1 MTNVFALFVI
11 RSLRIV
17 SGALLALL
25 FVLLSSAG
33 SLGQSTEQELPTPIR
48 SADISATIAV
58 RDMGD
63 PRLTRHFFIFTGT
76 PGDLSISVDS
86 KNLNG
91 DIDVFTAAGFRP
103 LVKISLFAGDTVS
116 RTSKSIYLRERQ
128 DLILRVEGRSPNDEP
143 GTYRIQFGG
152 SFEPFSGEIAGAE
165 NATSPDETPADSSSG
180 KKGRRVS
187 AVGARINEPAP
198 VVEEKAAGEQPAPEV
213 ATPSTEPEA
222 PKPAKTSRNRT
233 PNRRN
238 PRPTRPKPSAQA
250 KTKPAETTAPEGG
263 EKPAETTKPDEPV
276 QPTQLPSPGDTQSET
291 GPRLIIETKD
301 GTRIERPMNTVR
313 RVVVDNGQIIVILR
327 TGKVERTP
335 LTSITKMS
343 IEP

>member
-1 MTNVFALFVI
+1 MTKVFALFVI
-11 RSLRIV
+11 RCFRTV
-17 SGALLALL
+17 SGALLVSA
-25 FVLLSSAG
+25 FVLLSFAS
-33 SLGQSTEQELPTPIR
+33 SLGQSSEQELPTPVR
-48 SADISATIAV
+48 AADISATIAV
-58 RDMGD
+58 RDLGD
-63 PRLTRHFFIFTGT
+63 PRLTRHFYIFTGT
-76 PGDLSISVDS
+76 PGDLAISVDS

-91 DIDVFTAAGFRP
+91 DVDVFTAAGFRP

-143 GTYRIQFGG
+143 GSYRIQFGG
-152 SFEPFSGEIAGAE
+152 SFEPFSGEIAGVE
-165 NATSPDETPADSSSG
+165 NATSPEETPADSSSG

-198 VVEEKAAGEQPAPEV
+198 VVEEKAAEQPAEV
-213 ATPSTEPEA
+213 AAPSTEPEA
-222 PKPAKTSRNRT
+222 PKPARTSRNRA

-238 PRPTRPKPSAQA
+238 PRPSRPKPSSQA
-250 KTKPAETTAPEGG
+250 KAKPTETTAPEGG
-263 EKPAETTKPDEPV
+263 EKPAETAKPDEPG
-276 QPTQLPSPGDTQSET
+276 QPTQLPSAGETQIET

-301 GTRIERPMNTVR
+301 GTRIERPMSTVR
-313 RVVVDNGQIIVILR
+313 RVVVDNGQIIVMLKS
-327 TGKVERTP
+327 GKVERTP

>member
-1 MTNVFALFVI
+1 MTNVFALFVL
-11 RSLRIV
+11 RSSRSV
-17 SGALLALL
+17 SGALLVFA
-25 FVLLSSAG
+25 FVLFSFSS

-86 KNLNG
+86 RNLNG
-91 DIDVFTAAGFRP
+91 DVDVFTAAGFKP
-103 LVKISLFAGDTVS
+103 LVKISLFATDTVS
-116 RTSKSIYLRERQ
+116 RTAKSIYLRERQ

-143 GTYRIQFGG
+143 GSYRIQFGG

-165 NATSPDETPADSSSG
+165 NATSPDETPADSASG

-187 AVGARINEPAP
+187 AVGARINEPVP

-213 ATPSTEPEA
+213 AAAGTEPEA
-222 PKPAKTSRNRT
+222 PKPARPARNRT

-238 PRPTRPKPSAQA
+238 PRPSRPKPSSEA
-250 KTKPAETTAPEGG
+250 KAKPAETTTPEAG
-263 EKPAETTKPDEPV
+263 EKPAETAKPDEPG
-276 QPTQLPSPGDTQSET
+276 QATQLPGASDTQSEI

-301 GTRIERPMNTVR
+301 GTRIERPMTTVR

-327 TGKVERTP
+327 TGKIERTP
-335 LTSITKMS
+335 LANITKMS